1 LAEDKDKK
9 LPVPAAT
16 PLPSPKKARR
26 QFIKERELAGFAALY
41 NNHATPEQICR
52 TLNMPRSTYY
62 RYLRALAAQQEE
74 LLKEHGTDELFAVV
88 GKTRHTFNYSAS
100 KCIKI
105 IENKEGKYSEDAEA
119 AALNLLCEIQAAELR
134 LVSEGP
140 ISTMKE
146 LPMNIK
152 RKLIT
157 DKNGEQTVEEIEIEI
172 EDGDREEDST
182 VA

>member
-1 LAEDKDKK
+1 MADNNKDSNNDDKTGI
-9 LPVPAAT
+9 VPI
-16 PLPSPKKARR
+16 PSPRKAKR

-41 NNHATPEQICR
+41 NNHGTPEQICSA
-52 TLNMPRSTYY
+52 LHIARSTYY

-88 GKTRHTFNYSAS
+88 GKTRHTFNYAAA

-105 IENKEGKYSEDAEA
+105 IENKGGTYSEDAEA

-140 ISTMKE
+140 IKTMKE
-146 LPMNIK
+146 LPINVK

-157 DKNGEQTVEEIEIEI
+157 DKNGEEIEEVEIEI
-172 EDGDREEDST
+172 EDAKEEEQE
-182 VA
+182 